1 MKREIKVI
9 MPKDGY
15 ISWFVTTQN
24 ALMTRVELRDEKGNV
39 CFSEQK
45 KNEFDTSIDPP
56 LAQGAGFIVGSNLS
70 LTVEV
75 ETTSELK
82 GRPVLYDITDDN
94 GNIVGKNFTIALED
108 YSDNDFNDIY
118 VNIVGWYKKG

>member
-1 MKREIKVI
+1 
-9 MPKDGY
+9 
-15 ISWFVTTQN
+15 
-24 ALMTRVELRDEKGNV
+24 MTRVELRDEKGNV

-56 LAQGAGFIVGSNLS
+56 LAQGARFIVGSNLS

-75 ETTSELK
+75 KTTSELK